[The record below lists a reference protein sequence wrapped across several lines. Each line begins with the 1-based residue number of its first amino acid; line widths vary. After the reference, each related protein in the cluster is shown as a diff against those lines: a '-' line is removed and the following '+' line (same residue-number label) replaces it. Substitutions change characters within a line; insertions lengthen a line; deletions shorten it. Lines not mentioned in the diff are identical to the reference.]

1 MTNSLRQ
8 NKTNTSCCRR
18 SSLPNEVRIP
28 LLLEVGLRCPIPLPD
43 CAGFNKT
50 VLEFHHIEPWA
61 RCYQHD
67 PNKMIAICPT
77 CHSRLDRG
85 EFDKNIILNIKRD
98 LKLDNNPAYAKGFS
112 INEPNAL
119 TRLSREG
126 TLQNLYRELTAIENY
141 CKRANLTIPII
152 RDIAF
157 ERLRVLRKLGKTASA
172 LRVLAREN
180 NTKDS
185 LFSFEEKIKL
195 NLAKAYLEFNELFF
209 SASFQQL
216 KETRREIINVGTA
229 EHEANLF
236 QIEWRLAICSWY
248 ENASYTDLE
257 QLDSL
262 SLASNYANDR
272 ATYLLARAVI
282 EKNSLPQEW
291 ISEVDELFVSLE
303 RIVSLP
309 SHGYEKHTVAEL
321 AHLASQVFES
331 RGKKACSRKL
341 AIWRD
346 GYFNRAGAAVHSKVY
361 EFNTRKI
368 AT

>member
-1 MTNSLRQ
+1 MTSSLRQ
-8 NKTNTSCCRR
+8 NKTNTSCCKR
-18 SSLPNEVRIP
+18 SYLPNEVRIP
-28 LLLEVGLRCPIPLPD
+28 LLLEVGFRCPIPFPD

-61 RCYQHD
+61 LCHQHD

-77 CHSRLDRG
+77 CHSRLERG
-85 EFDKNIILNIKRD
+85 EIDRNIILKIKRD

-119 TRLSREG
+119 IRLSREG
-126 TLQNLYRELTAIENY
+126 ELQNLYRELTAIENY
-141 CKRANLTIPII
+141 CKRTNLNSPII
-152 RDIAF
+152 RGLTF
-157 ERLRVLRKLGKTASA
+157 ERLRVLRKLGKTAFA
-172 LRVLAREN
+172 QRILASEN

-185 LFSFEEKIKL
+185 LFSFEERIKL
-195 NLAKAYLEFNELFF
+195 NLAKAYLEFNELSF

-216 KETRREIINVGTA
+216 KAARREIGDVDSA

-248 ENASYTDLE
+248 ENAIYTDLE

-262 SLASNYANDR
+262 SIASNFANDR

-282 EKNSLPQEW
+282 EKNSLPQGW
-291 ISEVDELFVSLE
+291 ISEVDELFVFLE

-331 RGKKACSRKL
+331 RGKKACSRKY

-346 GYFNRAGAAVHSKVY
+346 KYFNRTGAAVHSKVY
-361 EFNTRKI
+361 EFNSRKI